1 MIKKYVGIVVVII
14 FVTTLNAWAKLPVI
28 APERWVDVSGEITQE
43 SAHKIVSSLLD
54 LDAKPDPSPI
64 GIRISSP
71 GGSLFAVL
79 AICDVMRNL
88 KHDVITVGIG
98 QIVSGGALILSSGSK
113 RYISKHSMVMLHQPS
128 LAISDWEP
136 SFSEFRE
143 FGQTLIK
150 IENQMYSVLAENTG
164 KTEAEIKEEF
174 QKEKWFTAEEAIA
187 NGLADELLEKAR

>member
-1 MIKKYVGIVVVII
+1 MIKKCVWLGAVII
-14 FVTTLNAWAKLPVI
+14 LVATLNARAKLPVI
-28 APERWVDVSGEITQE
+28 APERWVEVSGEITQE
-43 SAHKIVSSLLD
+43 SAHKVVKSLLD

-79 AICDVMRNL
+79 AICDVIKNL
-88 KHDVITVGIG
+88 KHEVITVGIG
-98 QIVSGGALILSSGSK
+98 EIVSGGVLILSSGSK

-128 LAISDWEP
+128 LDIKDWEP

-143 FGQTLIK
+143 FSQTLIK

-164 KTEAEIKEEF
+164 KTAVEIKEEF

-187 NGLADELLEKAR
+187 NGLADELLESAR

>member
-1 MIKKYVGIVVVII
+1 MIKKYVWLGAVII
-14 FVTTLNAWAKLPVI
+14 FVAALNARAKLPVI
-28 APERWVDVSGEITQE
+28 APERWVEVSGEITQE
-43 SAHKIVSSLLD
+43 SAHQVVKSLLD

-79 AICDVMRNL
+79 AICDVIKNL
-88 KHDVITVGIG
+88 KHEVITVGIG
-98 QIVSGGALILSSGSK
+98 EIVSGGVLILSSGSK

-128 LAISDWEP
+128 LDIKNWAP

-143 FGQTLIK
+143 FSQTLIK

-164 KTEAEIKEEF
+164 KTAVEIKEEF
-174 QKEKWFTAEEAIA
+174 QKEKWFTAEEAIV
-187 NGLADELLEKAR
+187 NGLADELLESAR